1 MWLSATTW
9 NLNQKA
15 IKWEP
20 THLPLASLKR
30 WDPPA
35 WNEKPVKDE
44 NTEKL
49 NKNSYQRLIDMM
61 IGCIDRSLDLR
72 MDEFEIDNDSL
83 SMGAPSVNKK
93 ATNEWSIGWLAK
105 KDRSQKSPIIP
116 RMDECKIEN
125 GCLLIVAPSV
135 VDARWQYLSRTI
147 ACCTFSIFKNCFNL
161 QNETFFIPDK
171 CCHPLSYKQGFSDWR
186 SGRNVACLHIEHWD
200 H

>member
-1 MWLSATTW
+1 MWLSAKTW
-9 NLNQKA
+9 KLNQKA
-15 IKWEP
+15 IKWKP
-20 THLPLASLKR
+20 TYLPLASLKR

-44 NTEKL
+44 NTAKL

-61 IGCIDRSLDLR
+61 IGCVDRSLDLR

-83 SMGAPSVNKK
+83 SMGAPS
-93 ATNEWSIGWLAK
+93 A
-105 KDRSQKSPIIP
+105 
-116 RMDECKIEN
+116 
-125 GCLLIVAPSV
+125 
-135 VDARWQYLSRTI
+135 VDTRWQYLSRMI
-147 ACCTFSIFKNCFNL
+147 ACCAFSIFKNCFNL

-186 SGRNVACLHIEHWD
+186 SGRNVACLLLEHWD